1 MLSWFHHVWKFT
13 PEAQP
18 LGRLWLRLSILAT
31 MGKVVHGCL
40 PRKKKGGTSG
50 MGPGKGKKNAG
61 VGVDFKRVKHKVGK
75 KLPKAQNETDASFK
89 SHTIN
94 LPSQSVQQDKDGIA
108 VNFQNLSLQAG

>member
-1 MLSWFHHVWKFT
+1 
-13 PEAQP
+13 
-18 LGRLWLRLSILAT
+18 
-31 MGKVVHGCL
+31 MGKVVHGVL
-40 PRKKKGGTSG
+40 HRKKKGGQNA
-50 MGPGKGKKNAG
+50 GKSKKNTG

-108 VNFQNLSLQAG
+108 VNFQNLSLQVITCHCNCLNLGFHFLLSD